1 VVAKEMKMT
10 ITGITEGM
18 NSSHEGYADPVAYSV
33 PFCLVRP
40 LTTEGNMQIY
50 NITERG
56 L

>member
-10 ITGITEGM
+10 ITGITGSM
-18 NSSHEGYADPVAYSV
+18 KSLHEGHADPVAYSV
-33 PFCLVRP
+33 PFSLVRP